1 MITYGWFMTLLYA
14 MSKTLH
20 DAIIPQKP
28 GSGHPVPGLSPCEGP
43 SRPRTSRAT
52 SPVRFASCGSTSI
65 RAATWNCRANCEL
78 VSFAKQGEFP
88 WWIILDYTNYM

>member
-1 MITYGWFMTLLYA
+1 MTLLYA

-65 RAATWNCRANCEL
+65 RVEL
-78 VSFAKQGEFP
+78 PGKLRTGE
-88 WWIILDYTNYM
+88 LCKAG